1 MSAPLKQQ
9 SAVLVLQEGLVIS
22 KWCLPQFQAGS
33 KFLHPHRNRVCAH
46 QMSVVSKC
54 KDDKL
59 SNGSLLPK
67 RRVNGEQEKNGC
79 VFVSWACAST
89 Q

>member
-1 MSAPLKQQ
+1 M
-9 SAVLVLQEGLVIS
+9 
-22 KWCLPQFQAGS
+22 
-33 KFLHPHRNRVCAH
+33 CAY

-54 KDDKL
+54 EDDKL

-67 RRVNGEQEKNGC
+67 RRVNGEQEENGC
-79 VFVSWACAST
+79 VFVSWECAST

>member
-1 MSAPLKQQ
+1 M
-9 SAVLVLQEGLVIS
+9 
-22 KWCLPQFQAGS
+22 
-33 KFLHPHRNRVCAH
+33 CAY

-67 RRVNGEQEKNGC
+67 KRVNGEQEENGR
-79 VFVSWACAST
+79 VLVSWKCAST